1 LYSNPVFPETSLNKM
16 VIGDTSESIEISS
29 DNGIEIDDKQ
39 HVVTF
44 IGNVEAV
51 KDGINIKCQRL
62 ELFYE
67 NLSVN
72 NDPGG
77 EGKVKILE
85 IVAVE
90 DVRIS
95 RPDGGIAMAE
105 KAVYNQKD
113 ENVVLTGNPVIK
125 QGEDLVQGSRIT
137 LFLKEGKSVVEGKAK
152 ALIFPKEE
160 KR

>member
-1 LYSNPVFPETSLNKM
+1 M
-16 VIGDTSESIEISS
+16 
-29 DNGIEIDDKQ
+29 
-39 HVVTF
+39 
-44 IGNVEAV
+44 
-51 KDGINIKCQRL
+51 
-62 ELFYE
+62 
-67 NLSVN
+67 
-72 NDPGG
+72 
-77 EGKVKILE
+77 
-85 IVAVE
+85 E

-95 RPDGGIAMAE
+95 RPDGGIATAE

-125 QGEDLVQGSRIT
+125 QGEALVQGSRIT